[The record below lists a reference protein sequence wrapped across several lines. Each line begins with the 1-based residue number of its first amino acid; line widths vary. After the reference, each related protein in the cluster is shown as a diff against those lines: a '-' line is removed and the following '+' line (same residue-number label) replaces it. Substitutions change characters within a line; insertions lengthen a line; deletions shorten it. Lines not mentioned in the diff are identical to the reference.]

1 MIPSESPADPSEPSQ
16 LGEYPTLGSPKAYSS
31 FDPLLTSSEKVELED
46 WIASAEYEN
55 NLLKKN
61 GETDYYSI
69 LSIPRNADDDE
80 IREAYRKK
88 SRLFH
93 PDKHS
98 NSNVKEWASSQFQ
111 QIQAAYEVLINPIQ
125 RAAYDAVGE
134 KGLASDMEIGSR
146 FMSKHEIRQEF
157 ERKARLEK
165 EKDIASLVN
174 SKSEIVLGLNV
185 SVLTSASLG
194 ELLLQR
200 GVRIKPLNTFQ
211 DMYNVIQRQ
220 QLLTKHKFVIPLGN
234 TLNAS
239 ISGMANFKGKSG
251 VGNIGLGLSHSSAP
265 GVTTEISMPILFPQ
279 TATIKRS
286 AQINSGSFYNL
297 EATAHSLSLETPPSV
312 TATYGQLVSRNLTG
326 FLSVR
331 TGNRYYIGEFWKNSP
346 TRVDRVQSE
355 DSNNPNKNI
364 QNTKGKSAPVRNFPR
379 DYSSVTFGV
388 AGQIISDVQCNI
400 SSTFS
405 VPQQQVGFH
414 LTKQIDSTF
423 SVDCGLTFA
432 FASHEL
438 ESYVPIDPRR
448 ELDEFEI
455 PRETGLHAIALH
467 VGGDMSITEF
477 EQLGYKLEFGLNS
490 MMTFSLKYS
499 RLGQVFSLPLMI
511 SPVFDLDCLF
521 YFLLLPTAFAAGINY
536 FVTKP
541 KKLARLKQRM
551 LDLENEIM
559 QSYTLKKKNSEHII
573 KLLSPTC
580 DQKLANESAKNGLVI
595 TRAFYGDVAHLFDLS
610 KDNSSAKFELSNS
623 DKVRAIDV
631 KVILMALVND
641 SQLVIP
647 ANKSGLQS
655 IVGFYNPLISSLT
668 NNFDKDSLL
677 SRNTDGFFTAK
688 TVSGIVNHIG
698 LIMDSLPKISSVLS
712 SSPSNSFDISSNRET
727 VVQQITKIR
736 PQLFIEYTFKNK
748 LHRAIIDDFSSIM
761 IPLEGHIAEE

>member
-265 GVTTEISMPILFPQ
+265 GVTTE
-279 TATIKRS
+279 
-286 AQINSGSFYNL
+286 
-297 EATAHSLSLETPPSV
+297 
-312 TATYGQLVSRNLTG
+312 
-326 FLSVR
+326 
-331 TGNRYYIGEFWKNSP
+331 
-346 TRVDRVQSE
+346 
-355 DSNNPNKNI
+355 
-364 QNTKGKSAPVRNFPR
+364 
-379 DYSSVTFGV
+379 
-388 AGQIISDVQCNI
+388 
-400 SSTFS
+400 
-405 VPQQQVGFH
+405 
-414 LTKQIDSTF
+414 
-423 SVDCGLTFA
+423 
-432 FASHEL
+432 
-438 ESYVPIDPRR
+438 
-448 ELDEFEI
+448 
-455 PRETGLHAIALH
+455 
-467 VGGDMSITEF
+467 
-477 EQLGYKLEFGLNS
+477 
-490 MMTFSLKYS
+490 
-499 RLGQVFSLPLMI
+499 
-511 SPVFDLDCLF
+511 
-521 YFLLLPTAFAAGINY
+521 
-536 FVTKP
+536 
-541 KKLARLKQRM
+541 
-551 LDLENEIM
+551 
-559 QSYTLKKKNSEHII
+559 
-573 KLLSPTC
+573 
-580 DQKLANESAKNGLVI
+580 
-595 TRAFYGDVAHLFDLS
+595 
-610 KDNSSAKFELSNS
+610 
-623 DKVRAIDV
+623 
-631 KVILMALVND
+631 
-641 SQLVIP
+641 
-647 ANKSGLQS
+647 
-655 IVGFYNPLISSLT
+655 
-668 NNFDKDSLL
+668 
-677 SRNTDGFFTAK
+677 
-688 TVSGIVNHIG
+688 
-698 LIMDSLPKISSVLS
+698 
-712 SSPSNSFDISSNRET
+712 
-727 VVQQITKIR
+727 
-736 PQLFIEYTFKNK
+736 
-748 LHRAIIDDFSSIM
+748 
-761 IPLEGHIAEE
+761 